1 MMQMLIN
8 TVRMVDYDQSKEHA
22 FGDDNSL
29 KENLAIGLLNP
40 DDYEK
45 LNATPNLNL
54 KLVNEYGQVII
65 KIIKEK
71 NVPLGT
77 ILMSVSI
84 WSNQIIGIHNGQ
96 ISFKNIEVNVET
108 TQDNV
113 LDIKDLLD
121 INKK

>member
-77 ILMSVSI
+77 ILMPVSI

>member
-54 KLVNEYGQVII
+54 KLVNEHGQVII

-77 ILMSVSI
+77 ILMPVSI
-84 WSNQIIGIHNGQ
+84 WSNQIIGIHNSQ
-96 ISFKNIEVNVET
+96 ISFKNIGVNVET
-108 TQDNV
+108 TTDNV